1 MPRTGYANLPLHG
14 GTPPR
19 WLYKRMVQLSKSI
32 IDVMTANYNE
42 QTVLKRL
49 SDPYWFQSLTC
60 VLGFDWHSSGTT
72 TVSCAAL
79 KEAINQMNTRLSM
92 AGGKGKASQ
101 LALQEIDSH
110 GHKYNFSTK
119 KIQSLQKASRLTAKV
134 DNTALQDGYSLYHH
148 SMILIQAGYWSVIQ
162 QGINT
167 EEGYAR
173 RYHWTSENLE
183 SYITTPHQAILG
195 NQHQQTLNMI
205 SKQSITTQQ
214 ISVDLICDHPSHLR
228 SDWAQIARPKNQM
241 TLHKWM
247 SPSTKQ
253 HIPPS
258 LNMPRTI
265 NWEKMKELYDF
276 QPKNYEE
283 LLSIKGVGPKTIR
296 ALALISELIYGHAPS
311 WEDPVKYTFTVGGKD
326 GVPYPV
332 DCRTMDQT
340 TQILNQAIR
349 QAKIGDK
356 QQIKAIERLKK
367 ITPPCQSH

>member
-19 WLYKRMVQLSKSI
+19 WLYKRMVELCKSI
-32 IDVMTANYNE
+32 IDVMTSNYNE

-79 KEAINQMNTRLSM
+79 KEAINQMDTKLSM

-101 LALQEIDSH
+101 LTLQEIDSH

-119 KIQSLQKASRLTAKV
+119 KIKSLQKASRLTAKV
-134 DNTALQDGYSLYHH
+134 DNTAIQDGYSLYHH
-148 SMILIQAGYWSVIQ
+148 TMILTHRGCWSVIQ

-167 EEGYAR
+167 QEGYAR
-173 RYHWTSENLE
+173 RYHWTSENLD
-183 SYITTPHQAILG
+183 SYTQTPHQAILG
-195 NQHQQTLNMI
+195 NQHQETLNMV
-205 SKQSITTQQ
+205 SKNSITTQQ

-228 SDWAQIARPKNQM
+228 SDWAQLARPTNQV
-241 TLHKWM
+241 TLHQWS
-247 SPSTKQ
+247 SPEIQQQNHPT
-253 HIPPS
+253 
-258 LNMPRTI
+258 LTMPRTI
-265 NWEKMKELYDF
+265 DWKKMKELYDF

-283 LLSIKGVGPKTIR
+283 LLLIRGVGPKTIR
-296 ALALISELIYGHAPS
+296 ALSLISELIYGSTPS

-340 TQILNQAIR
+340 TQILNQAIK

-367 ITPPCQSH
+367 ITPLCQSH